1 MYLEI
6 LRKFL
11 CGSEKRDLSVRK
23 CPQNDLKKV
32 EHLRTFVRKC
42 THFGDICHGDIC
54 RPLLYQFEESSEP
67 WPSHILWHC
76 TSVPGESVI
85 SARTYIR
92 QIN

>member
-32 EHLRTFVRKC
+32 EHLRTFAMGTFAAPYC
-42 THFGDICHGDIC
+42 IFLED
-54 RPLLYQFEESSEP
+54 EEKPTRRWKTEEEETTQWREKSNG
-67 WPSHILWHC
+67 
-76 TSVPGESVI
+76 PG
-85 SARTYIR
+85 AATG
-92 QIN
+92 